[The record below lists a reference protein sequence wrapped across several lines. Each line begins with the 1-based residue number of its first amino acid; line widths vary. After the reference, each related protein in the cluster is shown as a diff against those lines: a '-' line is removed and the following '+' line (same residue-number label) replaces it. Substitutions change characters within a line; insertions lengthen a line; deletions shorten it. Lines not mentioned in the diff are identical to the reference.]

1 MECKCKA
8 VVGPQPSGG
17 NLSFMQDGCS
27 WPFHVNIL
35 RHRYVGPNTTLC
47 LYYRSCGST
56 TPLNLRSTTPPLEP
70 QPRLNHPNPAATPT
84 TEVDYI
90 LFFYR
95 IDPVLASLSNLKI
108 AKISH
113 FLRAQAIGHTQFG
126 LVHRFA
132 QRCPSP
138 KRLRSLRFCGRK
150 RGEVYH

>member
-8 VVGPQPSGG
+8 VVGPQASGG

-35 RHRYVGPNTTLC
+35 RQRYVGANTTLC
-47 LYYRSCGST
+47 LYYRSCGSA

-84 TEVDYI
+84 TEVDCI
-90 LFFYR
+90 LVFYG

-108 AKISH
+108 AKISR
-113 FLRAQAIGHTQFG
+113 FFFARAGHGTHQIRTNKSFCTAM
-126 LVHRFA
+126 RAFA
-132 QRCPSP
+132 R
-138 KRLRSLRFCGRK
+138 LRFCGRN
-150 RGEVYH
+150 RG

>member
-1 MECKCKA
+1 MR
-8 VVGPQPSGG
+8 Q
-17 NLSFMQDGCS
+17 
-27 WPFHVNIL
+27 
-35 RHRYVGPNTTLC
+35 RYVGPNTTLC

-90 LFFYR
+90 LFFYG

-113 FLRAQAIGHTQFG
+113 CLRAQAIGHTQFG
-126 LVHRFA
+126 LVHRFV
-132 QRCPSP
+132 QRCASP
-138 KRLRSLRFCGRK
+138 KRLRVFASVAETGAKSIIRTRASARWAGKLCT
-150 RGEVYH
+150 VSV